1 MFRRFRYFC
10 CNAAEVIDLSSSCQ
24 ETMLE
29 DELSAE
35 NLNDSQYKILAL
47 LGSSGCGKTTT
58 LRMIAGFETA
68 SSGQIKIGEREVNNL
83 KPADRNVAMA
93 FEGYALYPP
102 LTVRDNIAFSLMRE
116 KISKEKVDSKVVEVS
131 ELLEITDI
139 LERYPPSISG
149 GQQQRVSLAR
159 ALVRDSDALLLDEPM
174 SQLEPQ
180 LRAVLRARVKD
191 YIQHNNKTVIFV
203 THDQTEAVALA
214 DKIAVMENGDLKQLA
229 SPYKIS
235 AKPSNVFVA
244 SFIGEPPMNI
254 LKARINIS
262 DNLLKFEVLNEQNEK
277 TFSINFKNENI
288 SKENLNKLKN
298 DQLII
303 LGIRPHKIF
312 FNKTETNFDG
322 KARSSSYHWLG
333 DQVHI
338 GIEIN
343 GSSIIGVADRNFEPS
358 TDVKLNFPL
367 ESINIFNIET
377 EEVILNGL

>member
-1 MFRRFRYFC
+1 M
-10 CNAAEVIDLSSSCQ
+10 AKVIL
-24 ETMLE
+24 
-29 DELSAE
+29 E
-35 NLNDSQYKILAL
+35 NLNKVFTSKIGNDVKAVNNFNLLLEDGEILAL

-68 SSGQIKIGEREVNNL
+68 SSGQIKIGERIVNDL
-83 KPADRNVAMA
+83 KPAERNVAMA

-116 KISKEKVDSKVVEVS
+116 KISKEKVDSKVMEVA

-191 YIQHNNKTVIFV
+191 YIQHNKKTVIFV

-229 SPYKIS
+229 SPYEIS

-254 LKARINIS
+254 LKAKIS
-262 DNLLKFEVLNEQNEK
+262 TTEEKLTFEILNDRNEK
-277 TFSINFKNENI
+277 TFSINFNKD
-288 SKENLNKLKN
+288 NLQKDNLAKLAN
-298 DQLII
+298 DQLIT

-312 FNKTETNFDG
+312 FNEKDSNFDG
-322 KARSSSYHWLG
+322 KASSSSYHWLG

-358 TDVKLNFPL
+358 SDVKLNFPA
-367 ESINIFNIET
+367 ESINIFNLES

>member
-1 MFRRFRYFC
+1 M
-10 CNAAEVIDLSSSCQ
+10 AKVTL
-24 ETMLE
+24 
-29 DELSAE
+29 E
-35 NLNDSQYKILAL
+35 NLNKIFVSKIGKDVKAVNDFNLLLEDGEILAL

-68 SSGQIKIGEREVNNL
+68 TSGQIKIGERIVNDL

-102 LTVRDNIAFSLMRE
+102 LTVKDNIAFSLMRE
-116 KISKEKVDSKVVEVS
+116 KISKDKVDSKVIEVA

-229 SPYKIS
+229 SPYEIS

-254 LKARINIS
+254 LRAKINKS
-262 DNLLKFEVLNEQNEK
+262 NNTLKFEILNEKNEK
-277 TFSINFKNENI
+277 TFSINFSNESI
-288 SKENLNKLKN
+288 QKENLNKLAN
-298 DQLII
+298 DQLIT

-312 FNKTETNFDG
+312 FNQKDSNFDG
-322 KARSSSYHWLG
+322 KASSSSYHWLG

-358 TDVKLNFPL
+358 SDVKLNFPL
-367 ESINIFNIET
+367 ESINIFNLET

>member
-1 MFRRFRYFC
+1 M
-10 CNAAEVIDLSSSCQ
+10 AKVTL
-24 ETMLE
+24 
-29 DELSAE
+29 E
-35 NLNDSQYKILAL
+35 NLNKIFVSKIGKDVKAVNDFNLLLEDGEILAL

-68 SSGQIKIGEREVNNL
+68 TSGQIKIGERIVNDL

-102 LTVRDNIAFSLMRE
+102 LTVKDNIAFSLMRE
-116 KISKEKVDSKVVEVS
+116 KISKDKVDSKVMEVA

-229 SPYKIS
+229 SPYEIS

-254 LKARINIS
+254 LRSKINKS
-262 DNLLKFEVLNEQNEK
+262 NNTLKFEILNEKNEK
-277 TFSINFKNENI
+277 TFSINFSNESI
-288 SKENLNKLKN
+288 QKENLNKLAN
-298 DQLII
+298 DQLIT

-312 FNKTETNFDG
+312 FNQKDSNFDG
-322 KARSSSYHWLG
+322 KASSSSYHWLG

-358 TDVKLNFPL
+358 SDVKLNFPL
-367 ESINIFNIET
+367 ESINIFNLET

>member
-1 MFRRFRYFC
+1 M
-10 CNAAEVIDLSSSCQ
+10 AKVTL
-24 ETMLE
+24 
-29 DELSAE
+29 E
-35 NLNDSQYKILAL
+35 NLNKIFVSKIGKDVKAVNDFNLLLEDGEILAL

-68 SSGQIKIGEREVNNL
+68 TSGQIKIGERIVNDL

-102 LTVRDNIAFSLMRE
+102 LTVKDNIAFSLMRE
-116 KISKEKVDSKVVEVS
+116 KISKDKVDSKVMEVA

-229 SPYKIS
+229 SPYEIS

-254 LKARINIS
+254 LRAKINKSI
-262 DNLLKFEVLNEQNEK
+262 NTLKFERLNEKNEK
-277 TFSINFKNENI
+277 TFSINFNNESI
-288 SKENLNKLKN
+288 QKENLNKLAN
-298 DQLII
+298 DQLIT

-312 FNKTETNFDG
+312 FNQKDSNFDG
-322 KARSSSYHWLG
+322 KASSSSYHWLG

-358 TDVKLNFPL
+358 SDVKLNFPL
-367 ESINIFNIET
+367 ESINIFNLET

>member
-1 MFRRFRYFC
+1 M
-10 CNAAEVIDLSSSCQ
+10 AKVIL
-24 ETMLE
+24 
-29 DELSAE
+29 E
-35 NLNDSQYKILAL
+35 NLNKVFTSKIGKDVKAVNDFNLILEDGEILAL

-116 KISKEKVDSKVVEVS
+116 KISKEKVDSKVVEVA

-312 FNKTETNFDG
+312 FNQTETNFDG
-322 KARSSSYHWLG
+322 KASSSSYHWLG

>member
-1 MFRRFRYFC
+1 VSKVVLESLNKVFTSKIGKDVKAVNNF
-10 CNAAEVIDLSSSCQ
+10 NLI
-24 ETMLE
+24 LE
-29 DELSAE
+29 DGE
-35 NLNDSQYKILAL
+35 ILAL

-68 SSGQIKIGEREVNNL
+68 SSGQIRIGERLVNDL
-83 KPADRNVAMA
+83 KPAERNVAMA

-102 LTVRDNIAFSLMRE
+102 LTVKDNIAFSLMRE
-116 KISKEKVDSKVVEVS
+116 KISKEKVDSKVMEVA

-139 LERYPPSISG
+139 LDRYPPSISG

-180 LRAVLRARVKD
+180 LRAVLRARVKG
-191 YIQHNNKTVIFV
+191 YIQHNKKTVIFV

-229 SPYKIS
+229 SPYEIS

-254 LKARINIS
+254 LKAKINTVEEK
-262 DNLLKFEVLNEQNEK
+262 LKFEILNDKNEK
-277 TFSINFKNENI
+277 TFSIIFSKDNI
-288 SKENLNKLKN
+288 QKANLTKLVN
-298 DQLII
+298 DQLIT

-312 FNKTETNFDG
+312 FNEKESNFDG
-322 KARSSSYHWLG
+322 KASSSSYHWLG

-358 TDVKLNFPL
+358 SDVKLNFPA
-367 ESINIFNIET
+367 ESINIFNLET

>member
-1 MFRRFRYFC
+1 MAKVVLESLNKVFTSKIGKDVKAVNNF
-10 CNAAEVIDLSSSCQ
+10 NLI
-24 ETMLE
+24 LE
-29 DELSAE
+29 DGE
-35 NLNDSQYKILAL
+35 ILAL

-68 SSGQIKIGEREVNNL
+68 SSGQIRIGERIVNDL
-83 KPADRNVAMA
+83 KPAERNVAMA

-102 LTVRDNIAFSLMRE
+102 LTVKDNIAFSLMRE
-116 KISKEKVDSKVVEVS
+116 KISKEKVDSKVMEVA

-139 LERYPPSISG
+139 LDRYPPSISG

-191 YIQHNNKTVIFV
+191 YIQHNKKTVIFV

-229 SPYKIS
+229 SPYEIS

-254 LKARINIS
+254 LKAKINTAEEK
-262 DNLLKFEVLNEQNEK
+262 LKFEILNDKNEK
-277 TFSINFKNENI
+277 TFSIKFNKDNI
-288 SKENLNKLKN
+288 QKENLAKLAN
-298 DQLII
+298 DQLIT

-312 FNKTETNFDG
+312 FNEKESNFDG
-322 KARSSSYHWLG
+322 KASSSSYHWLG

-358 TDVKLNFPL
+358 SDVKLNFPA
-367 ESINIFNIET
+367 ESINIFNSET

>member
-1 MFRRFRYFC
+1 M
-10 CNAAEVIDLSSSCQ
+10 AKVIL
-24 ETMLE
+24 
-29 DELSAE
+29 E
-35 NLNDSQYKILAL
+35 NLNKVFTSKIGNDVKAVNNFNLLLEDGEILAL

-68 SSGQIKIGEREVNNL
+68 SSGQIKIGERIVNDL
-83 KPADRNVAMA
+83 KPAERNVAMA

-116 KISKEKVDSKVVEVS
+116 KISKEKVDSKVMEVA

-159 ALVRDSDALLLDEPM
+159 ALVRDSEALLLDEPM

-191 YIQHNNKTVIFV
+191 YIQHNKKTVIFV

-229 SPYKIS
+229 SPYEIS

-254 LKARINIS
+254 LKAKIS
-262 DNLLKFEVLNEQNEK
+262 TTEEKLKFEILNDRNEK
-277 TFSINFKNENI
+277 TFSINFNKD
-288 SKENLNKLKN
+288 NLQKDNLAKLSN
-298 DQLII
+298 DQLIT

-312 FNKTETNFDG
+312 FNEKDSNFDG
-322 KARSSSYHWLG
+322 KASSSSYHWLG

-358 TDVKLNFPL
+358 SDVKLNFPA
-367 ESINIFNIET
+367 ESINIFNLET

>member
-1 MFRRFRYFC
+1 L
-10 CNAAEVIDLSSSCQ
+10 AKVILESLNKVFTSKIGNDVKAVNNFNLL
-24 ETMLE
+24 LE
-29 DELSAE
+29 DGE
-35 NLNDSQYKILAL
+35 ILAL

-68 SSGQIKIGEREVNNL
+68 SSGQIKIGERIVNDL
-83 KPADRNVAMA
+83 KPAERNVAMA

-116 KISKEKVDSKVVEVS
+116 KISKEKVDSKVMEVA

-191 YIQHNNKTVIFV
+191 YIQHNKKTVIFV

-229 SPYKIS
+229 SPYEIS

-254 LKARINIS
+254 LKAKIS
-262 DNLLKFEVLNEQNEK
+262 ITEDKLKFEILNDRNEK
-277 TFSINFKNENI
+277 TFSINFNKD
-288 SKENLNKLKN
+288 NLQKDNLAKLSN
-298 DQLII
+298 DQLIT

-312 FNKTETNFDG
+312 FNEKDSNFDG
-322 KARSSSYHWLG
+322 KASSSSYHWLG

-358 TDVKLNFPL
+358 SDVKLNFPA
-367 ESINIFNIET
+367 ESINIFNLET

>member
-1 MFRRFRYFC
+1 M
-10 CNAAEVIDLSSSCQ
+10 AKVIL
-24 ETMLE
+24 
-29 DELSAE
+29 E
-35 NLNDSQYKILAL
+35 NLNKVFTSKIGKDVKAVNDFNLLLEDGEILAL

-322 KARSSSYHWLG
+322 KASSSSYHWLG

>member
-1 MFRRFRYFC
+1 L
-10 CNAAEVIDLSSSCQ
+10 AKVIL
-24 ETMLE
+24 
-29 DELSAE
+29 E
-35 NLNDSQYKILAL
+35 NLNKVFTSKIGNDVKAVNNFNLLLEDGEILAL

-68 SSGQIKIGEREVNNL
+68 SSGQIKIGERIVNDL
-83 KPADRNVAMA
+83 KPAERNVAMA

-116 KISKEKVDSKVVEVS
+116 KISKEKVDSKVMEVA

-191 YIQHNNKTVIFV
+191 YIQHNKKTVIFV

-229 SPYKIS
+229 SPYEIS

-254 LKARINIS
+254 LKAKIS
-262 DNLLKFEVLNEQNEK
+262 TTEEKLKFEILNDRNEK
-277 TFSINFKNENI
+277 TFSINFNKD
-288 SKENLNKLKN
+288 NLQKDNLAKLSN
-298 DQLII
+298 DQLIT

-312 FNKTETNFDG
+312 FNEKDSNFDG
-322 KARSSSYHWLG
+322 KASSSSYHWLG

-358 TDVKLNFPL
+358 SDVKLNFPA
-367 ESINIFNIET
+367 ESINIFNLET

>member
-1 MFRRFRYFC
+1 M
-10 CNAAEVIDLSSSCQ
+10 AKVTL
-24 ETMLE
+24 
-29 DELSAE
+29 E
-35 NLNDSQYKILAL
+35 NLNKIFLSKIGKDVKAVNDFNLLLEDGEILAL

-68 SSGQIKIGEREVNNL
+68 TSGQIKIGERIVNDL

-102 LTVRDNIAFSLMRE
+102 LTVKDNIAFSLMRE
-116 KISKEKVDSKVVEVS
+116 KISKDKVDSKVMEVA

-229 SPYKIS
+229 SPYEIS

-254 LKARINIS
+254 LRAKINKS
-262 DNLLKFEVLNEQNEK
+262 NSTLKFEILNDKNEK
-277 TFSINFKNENI
+277 TFSINFSNESI
-288 SKENLNKLKN
+288 QKENLNKLAN
-298 DQLII
+298 DQLIT

-312 FNKTETNFDG
+312 FNQKDSNFDG
-322 KARSSSYHWLG
+322 KASSSSYHWLG

-358 TDVKLNFPL
+358 SDVKLNFPL
-367 ESINIFNIET
+367 ESINIFNLET

>member
-1 MFRRFRYFC
+1 VAKVVLESLNKVFTSKIGKDVKAVNNF
-10 CNAAEVIDLSSSCQ
+10 NLI
-24 ETMLE
+24 LE
-29 DELSAE
+29 DGE
-35 NLNDSQYKILAL
+35 ILAL

-68 SSGQIKIGEREVNNL
+68 SSGQIRIGERLVNDL
-83 KPADRNVAMA
+83 KPAERNVAMA

-102 LTVRDNIAFSLMRE
+102 LTVKDNIAFSLMRE
-116 KISKEKVDSKVVEVS
+116 KISKEKVDSKVMEVA

-139 LERYPPSISG
+139 LDRYPPSISG

-191 YIQHNNKTVIFV
+191 YIQHNKKTVIFV

-229 SPYKIS
+229 SPYEIS

-254 LKARINIS
+254 LKAKINTVEEK
-262 DNLLKFEVLNEQNEK
+262 LKFEILNDKNEK
-277 TFSINFKNENI
+277 TFSIKFNKENI
-288 SKENLNKLKN
+288 QKENLAKLVN
-298 DQLII
+298 DQLIT

-312 FNKTETNFDG
+312 FNEKESNFDG
-322 KARSSSYHWLG
+322 KASSTSYHWLG

-343 GSSIIGVADRNFEPS
+343 GSSIIGVADRDFEPS
-358 TDVKLNFPL
+358 SDVKLNFPA
-367 ESINIFNIET
+367 ESINIFDLET

>member
-1 MFRRFRYFC
+1 M
-10 CNAAEVIDLSSSCQ
+10 AKVIL
-24 ETMLE
+24 
-29 DELSAE
+29 E
-35 NLNDSQYKILAL
+35 NLNKVFTSKIGKDVKAVNDFNLLLEDGEILAL

-68 SSGQIKIGEREVNNL
+68 SSGQIKIGERVVNNL

-116 KISKEKVDSKVVEVS
+116 KISKEKVDSKVVEVA

-312 FNKTETNFDG
+312 FNQTETNFDG
-322 KARSSSYHWLG
+322 KASSSSYHWLG

>member
-1 MFRRFRYFC
+1 M
-10 CNAAEVIDLSSSCQ
+10 AKVILESLNKVFTSKIGNDVKAVNNFNLI
-24 ETMLE
+24 LE
-29 DELSAE
+29 DGE
-35 NLNDSQYKILAL
+35 ILAL

-68 SSGQIKIGEREVNNL
+68 SSGQIRIGERLVNDL
-83 KPADRNVAMA
+83 KPAERNVAMA

-102 LTVRDNIAFSLMRE
+102 LTVKDNIAFSLMRE
-116 KISKEKVDSKVVEVS
+116 KISKEKVDSKVMEVA

-139 LERYPPSISG
+139 LDRYPPSISG

-191 YIQHNNKTVIFV
+191 YIQHNKKTVIFV

-229 SPYKIS
+229 SPYEIS

-254 LKARINIS
+254 LKAKIS
-262 DNLLKFEVLNEQNEK
+262 TTEEKLKFEILNDRNEK
-277 TFSINFKNENI
+277 TFSINFNKD
-288 SKENLNKLKN
+288 NLQKDNLAKLSN
-298 DQLII
+298 DQLIT

-312 FNKTETNFDG
+312 FNEKDSNFDG
-322 KARSSSYHWLG
+322 KASSSSYHWLG

-358 TDVKLNFPL
+358 SDVKLNFPA
-367 ESINIFNIET
+367 ESINIFNLET

>member
-1 MFRRFRYFC
+1 M
-10 CNAAEVIDLSSSCQ
+10 AKVIL
-24 ETMLE
+24 
-29 DELSAE
+29 E
-35 NLNDSQYKILAL
+35 NLNKVFTSKIGKDVKAVNDFNLLLEDGEILAL

-116 KISKEKVDSKVVEVS
+116 KISKEKVDSKVVEVA

-322 KARSSSYHWLG
+322 KASSSSYHWLG

-377 EEVILNGL
+377 QEVILNGL

>member
-1 MFRRFRYFC
+1 M
-10 CNAAEVIDLSSSCQ
+10 AKVIL
-24 ETMLE
+24 
-29 DELSAE
+29 E
-35 NLNDSQYKILAL
+35 NLNKVFTSKIGNDVKAVNNFNLLLEDGEILAL

-68 SSGQIKIGEREVNNL
+68 SSGQIKIGERLVNDL
-83 KPADRNVAMA
+83 KPAERNVAMA

-116 KISKEKVDSKVVEVS
+116 KISKEKVDSKVMEVA

-191 YIQHNNKTVIFV
+191 YIQHNKKTVIFV

-229 SPYKIS
+229 SPYEIS

-254 LKARINIS
+254 LKAKIS
-262 DNLLKFEVLNEQNEK
+262 TTEEKLKFEILNDRNEK
-277 TFSINFKNENI
+277 TFSINFNKD
-288 SKENLNKLKN
+288 NLQKDNLAKLAN
-298 DQLII
+298 DQLIT

-312 FNKTETNFDG
+312 FNEKDSNFDG
-322 KARSSSYHWLG
+322 KASSSSYHWLG

-358 TDVKLNFPL
+358 SDVKLNFPA
-367 ESINIFNIET
+367 ESINIFNLET

>member
-1 MFRRFRYFC
+1 MAKVVLESLNKVFTSKIGKDVKAVNNF
-10 CNAAEVIDLSSSCQ
+10 NLI
-24 ETMLE
+24 LE
-29 DELSAE
+29 DGE
-35 NLNDSQYKILAL
+35 ILAL

-68 SSGQIKIGEREVNNL
+68 SSGQIRIGERLVNDL
-83 KPADRNVAMA
+83 KPAERNVAMA

-102 LTVRDNIAFSLMRE
+102 LTVKDNIAFSLMRE
-116 KISKEKVDSKVVEVS
+116 KISKEKVDSKVMEVA

-139 LERYPPSISG
+139 LDRYPPSISG

-191 YIQHNNKTVIFV
+191 YIQHNKKTVIFV

-229 SPYKIS
+229 SPYEIS

-254 LKARINIS
+254 LKAKINTVEEK
-262 DNLLKFEVLNEQNEK
+262 LKFEILNDKNEK
-277 TFSINFKNENI
+277 TFSIKFSKDNI
-288 SKENLNKLKN
+288 QKENLAKLAN
-298 DQLII
+298 DQLIT

-312 FNKTETNFDG
+312 FNEKESNFDG
-322 KARSSSYHWLG
+322 KASSSSYHWLG

-343 GSSIIGVADRNFEPS
+343 GSSIIGVADRDFEPS
-358 TDVKLNFPL
+358 SDVKLKFPA
-367 ESINIFNIET
+367 ESINIFDLET

>member
-1 MFRRFRYFC
+1 M
-10 CNAAEVIDLSSSCQ
+10 AKVTL
-24 ETMLE
+24 
-29 DELSAE
+29 E
-35 NLNDSQYKILAL
+35 NLNKIFVSKIGKDVNAVNDFNLLLEDGEILAL

-68 SSGQIKIGEREVNNL
+68 TSGQIKIGERIVNDL

-102 LTVRDNIAFSLMRE
+102 LTVKDNIAFSLMRE
-116 KISKEKVDSKVVEVS
+116 KISKDKVDSKVMEVA

-229 SPYKIS
+229 SPYEIS

-254 LKARINIS
+254 LRAKINKS
-262 DNLLKFEVLNEQNEK
+262 NNTLKFEILNEKNEK
-277 TFSINFKNENI
+277 TFSINFSNESI
-288 SKENLNKLKN
+288 QKENLNKLAN
-298 DQLII
+298 DQLIT

-312 FNKTETNFDG
+312 FNQKDSNFDG
-322 KARSSSYHWLG
+322 KASSSSYHWLG

-358 TDVKLNFPL
+358 SDVKLNFPL
-367 ESINIFNIET
+367 ESINIFNLET

>member
-1 MFRRFRYFC
+1 M
-10 CNAAEVIDLSSSCQ
+10 AKVTL
-24 ETMLE
+24 
-29 DELSAE
+29 E
-35 NLNDSQYKILAL
+35 NLNKIFFSKIGKDVKAVNDFNLLLEDGEILAL

-68 SSGQIKIGEREVNNL
+68 TSGQIKIGERIVNDL

-102 LTVRDNIAFSLMRE
+102 LTVKDNIAFSLMRE
-116 KISKEKVDSKVVEVS
+116 KISKDKVDSKVMEVA

-229 SPYKIS
+229 SPYEIS

-254 LKARINIS
+254 LRAKINKS
-262 DNLLKFEVLNEQNEK
+262 NNTLKFEILNEKNEK
-277 TFSINFKNENI
+277 TFSINFSNESI
-288 SKENLNKLKN
+288 QKENLNKLAN
-298 DQLII
+298 DQLIT

-312 FNKTETNFDG
+312 FNQKDSNFDG
-322 KARSSSYHWLG
+322 KASSSSYHWLG

-358 TDVKLNFPL
+358 SDVKLNFPL
-367 ESINIFNIET
+367 ESINIFNLET

>member
-1 MFRRFRYFC
+1 M
-10 CNAAEVIDLSSSCQ
+10 AKVTL
-24 ETMLE
+24 
-29 DELSAE
+29 E
-35 NLNDSQYKILAL
+35 NLNKIFVSKIGKDVKAVNDFNLLLEDGEILAL

-68 SSGQIKIGEREVNNL
+68 TSGQIKIGERIVNDL

-102 LTVRDNIAFSLMRE
+102 LTVKDNIAFSLMRE
-116 KISKEKVDSKVVEVS
+116 KISKDKVDSKVMEVA
-131 ELLEITDI
+131 ELLEITNI

-229 SPYKIS
+229 SPYEIS

-254 LKARINIS
+254 LRAKINKS
-262 DNLLKFEVLNEQNEK
+262 NNTLKFEILNEKNEK
-277 TFSINFKNENI
+277 TFSINFSNESI
-288 SKENLNKLKN
+288 QKENLNKLAN
-298 DQLII
+298 DQLIT

-312 FNKTETNFDG
+312 FNQKDSNFDG
-322 KARSSSYHWLG
+322 KASSSSYHWLG

-358 TDVKLNFPL
+358 SDVKLNFPL
-367 ESINIFNIET
+367 ESINIFNLET

>member
-1 MFRRFRYFC
+1 M
-10 CNAAEVIDLSSSCQ
+10 AKVV
-24 ETMLE
+24 LE
-29 DELSAE
+29 SLNKVFTSKIGKDVKAVNNF
-35 NLNDSQYKILAL
+35 NLILDDGEILAL

-68 SSGQIKIGEREVNNL
+68 SSGQIKIGERLVNDL
-83 KPADRNVAMA
+83 KPAERNVAMA

-102 LTVRDNIAFSLMRE
+102 LTVKDNIAFSLMRE
-116 KISKEKVDSKVVEVS
+116 KISKEKVDSKVMEVA

-139 LERYPPSISG
+139 LDRYPPSISG

-191 YIQHNNKTVIFV
+191 YIQHNKKTVIFV

-229 SPYKIS
+229 SPYEIS

-254 LKARINIS
+254 LKAKINTVEEK
-262 DNLLKFEVLNEQNEK
+262 LKFEILNDKNEK
-277 TFSINFKNENI
+277 TFSIKFNKDNI
-288 SKENLNKLKN
+288 KKENLAKLAN
-298 DQLII
+298 DQLIT

-312 FNKTETNFDG
+312 FNEKESNFDG
-322 KARSSSYHWLG
+322 KASSSSYHWLG

-343 GSSIIGVADRNFEPS
+343 GSSIIGVADRDFEPS
-358 TDVKLNFPL
+358 SDVKLNFPA
-367 ESINIFNIET
+367 ESINIFDLET

>member
-1 MFRRFRYFC
+1 MAKVVLESLNKVFTSKIGKDVKAVNNF
-10 CNAAEVIDLSSSCQ
+10 NLI
-24 ETMLE
+24 LE
-29 DELSAE
+29 DGE
-35 NLNDSQYKILAL
+35 ILAL

-68 SSGQIKIGEREVNNL
+68 SSGQIRIGERLVNDL
-83 KPADRNVAMA
+83 KPAERNVAMA

-102 LTVRDNIAFSLMRE
+102 LTVKDNIAFSLMRE
-116 KISKEKVDSKVVEVS
+116 KISKEKVDSKVMEVA
-131 ELLEITDI
+131 ELLEISDI
-139 LERYPPSISG
+139 LDRYPPSISG

-191 YIQHNNKTVIFV
+191 YIQHNKKTVIFV

-229 SPYKIS
+229 SPYEIS

-254 LKARINIS
+254 LKAKINTVEEK
-262 DNLLKFEVLNEQNEK
+262 LKFEILNDKNEK
-277 TFSINFKNENI
+277 TFSIKFSKDNI
-288 SKENLNKLKN
+288 QKENLAKLAN
-298 DQLII
+298 DQLIT

-312 FNKTETNFDG
+312 FNEKESNFDG
-322 KARSSSYHWLG
+322 KASSSSYHWLG

-343 GSSIIGVADRNFEPS
+343 GSSIIGVADRDFEPS
-358 TDVKLNFPL
+358 SDVKLNFPA
-367 ESINIFNIET
+367 ESINIFDLET

>member
-1 MFRRFRYFC
+1 M
-10 CNAAEVIDLSSSCQ
+10 AKVIL
-24 ETMLE
+24 
-29 DELSAE
+29 E
-35 NLNDSQYKILAL
+35 NLNKVFTSKIGKDVKAVNDFNLLLEDGEILAL

-343 GSSIIGVADRNFEPS
+343 GSSIIGVADRIFEPS

>member
-1 MFRRFRYFC
+1 M
-10 CNAAEVIDLSSSCQ
+10 AKVIL
-24 ETMLE
+24 
-29 DELSAE
+29 E
-35 NLNDSQYKILAL
+35 NLNKVFTSKIGKDVKAVNNFNLLLEDGEILAL

-68 SSGQIKIGEREVNNL
+68 SSGQIKIGERIVNDL
-83 KPADRNVAMA
+83 KPAERNVAMA

-116 KISKEKVDSKVVEVS
+116 KISKEKVDSKVMEVA

-191 YIQHNNKTVIFV
+191 YIQHNKKTVIFV

-229 SPYKIS
+229 SPYEIS

-254 LKARINIS
+254 LKAKIS
-262 DNLLKFEVLNEQNEK
+262 TTEEKLKFEILNDRNEK
-277 TFSINFKNENI
+277 TFSINFNKD
-288 SKENLNKLKN
+288 NLQKDNLAKLSN
-298 DQLII
+298 DQLIT

-312 FNKTETNFDG
+312 FNEKDSNFDG
-322 KARSSSYHWLG
+322 KASSSSYHWLG

-358 TDVKLNFPL
+358 SDVKLNFPA
-367 ESINIFNIET
+367 ESINIFNLET

>member
-1 MFRRFRYFC
+1 M
-10 CNAAEVIDLSSSCQ
+10 AKVTL
-24 ETMLE
+24 
-29 DELSAE
+29 E
-35 NLNDSQYKILAL
+35 NLNKIFLSKIGKDVKAVNDFNLLLEDGEILAL

-68 SSGQIKIGEREVNNL
+68 TSGQIKIGERIVNDL

-102 LTVRDNIAFSLMRE
+102 LTVKDNIAFSLMRE
-116 KISKEKVDSKVVEVS
+116 KISKDKVDSKVMEVA

-191 YIQHNNKTVIFV
+191 YIQHNKKTVIFV

-229 SPYKIS
+229 SPYEIS

-254 LKARINIS
+254 LRAKINKS
-262 DNLLKFEVLNEQNEK
+262 NNTLKFEILNEKNEK
-277 TFSINFKNENI
+277 TFSINFGNESI
-288 SKENLNKLKN
+288 QKENLNKLAN
-298 DQLII
+298 DQLIT

-312 FNKTETNFDG
+312 FNQKDSNFDG
-322 KARSSSYHWLG
+322 KASSSSYHWLG

-358 TDVKLNFPL
+358 SDVKLNFPL
-367 ESINIFNIET
+367 ESINIFNLET

>member
-1 MFRRFRYFC
+1 M
-10 CNAAEVIDLSSSCQ
+10 AKVIL
-24 ETMLE
+24 
-29 DELSAE
+29 E
-35 NLNDSQYKILAL
+35 NLNKVFTSKIGKDVKAVNDFNLLLEDGEILAL

-68 SSGQIKIGEREVNNL
+68 SSGKIKIGERVVNNL

-116 KISKEKVDSKVVEVS
+116 KISKEKVDSKVVEVA

-235 AKPSNVFVA
+235 SKPSNVFVA

-254 LKARINIS
+254 LKARINTS

-288 SKENLNKLKN
+288 SKENLDKLKN

-312 FNKTETNFDG
+312 FNQTETNFDG
-322 KARSSSYHWLG
+322 KASSSSYHWLG

>member
-1 MFRRFRYFC
+1 M
-10 CNAAEVIDLSSSCQ
+10 AKVILESLNKVFTSKIGNDVKAVNNFNLI
-24 ETMLE
+24 LE
-29 DELSAE
+29 DGE
-35 NLNDSQYKILAL
+35 ILAL

-58 LRMIAGFETA
+58 LRMIAGFETV
-68 SSGQIKIGEREVNNL
+68 SSGLIKIGERIINDL
-83 KPADRNVAMA
+83 KPSDRNVAMA

-116 KISKEKVDSKVVEVS
+116 KISKEKVDSKVMEVA

-191 YIQHNNKTVIFV
+191 YIQHNKKTVIFV

-229 SPYKIS
+229 SPYEIS

-254 LKARINIS
+254 LKAKINITEEK
-262 DNLLKFEVLNEQNEK
+262 LKFEILNERNEK
-277 TFSINFKNENI
+277 TFSINFNKD
-288 SKENLNKLKN
+288 NLRKDNLTKLTN
-298 DQLII
+298 DQLIT

-312 FNKTETNFDG
+312 FNEKDSNFDG
-322 KARSSSYHWLG
+322 KASSSSYHWLG

-358 TDVKLNFPL
+358 SDVKLNFPA
-367 ESINIFNIET
+367 ESINIFNLDT

>member
-1 MFRRFRYFC
+1 M
-10 CNAAEVIDLSSSCQ
+10 AKVTL
-24 ETMLE
+24 
-29 DELSAE
+29 E
-35 NLNDSQYKILAL
+35 NLNKIFVSKIGRDVKAVNDFNLLLEDGEILAL

-68 SSGQIKIGEREVNNL
+68 TSGQIKIGERIVNDL

-102 LTVRDNIAFSLMRE
+102 LTVKDNIAFSLMRE
-116 KISKEKVDSKVVEVS
+116 KISKDKVDSKVMEVA

-229 SPYKIS
+229 SPYEIS

-254 LKARINIS
+254 LRAKINKS
-262 DNLLKFEVLNEQNEK
+262 NNTLKFEILNEKNEK
-277 TFSINFKNENI
+277 TFSINFSNESI
-288 SKENLNKLKN
+288 QKENLNKLAN
-298 DQLII
+298 DQLIT

-312 FNKTETNFDG
+312 FNQKDSNFDG
-322 KARSSSYHWLG
+322 KASSSSYHWLG

-358 TDVKLNFPL
+358 SDVKLNFPL
-367 ESINIFNIET
+367 ESINIFNLET

>member
-1 MFRRFRYFC
+1 MAKVVLESLNKVFTSKIGKDVKAVNNF
-10 CNAAEVIDLSSSCQ
+10 NLI
-24 ETMLE
+24 LE
-29 DELSAE
+29 DGE
-35 NLNDSQYKILAL
+35 ILAL

-68 SSGQIKIGEREVNNL
+68 SSGQIKIGERLVNDL
-83 KPADRNVAMA
+83 KPAERNVAMA

-102 LTVRDNIAFSLMRE
+102 LTVKDNIAFSLMRE
-116 KISKEKVDSKVVEVS
+116 KISKEKVDSKVMEVA

-139 LERYPPSISG
+139 LDRYPPSISG

-191 YIQHNNKTVIFV
+191 YIQHNKKTVIFV

-229 SPYKIS
+229 SPYEIS

-254 LKARINIS
+254 LKAKINTVEEK
-262 DNLLKFEVLNEQNEK
+262 LKFEILNDKNEK
-277 TFSINFKNENI
+277 TFSIKFNKDNI
-288 SKENLNKLKN
+288 KKENLAKLAN
-298 DQLII
+298 DQLIT

-312 FNKTETNFDG
+312 FNEKESNFDG
-322 KARSSSYHWLG
+322 KASSSSYHWLG

-343 GSSIIGVADRNFEPS
+343 GSSIIGVADRDFEPS
-358 TDVKLNFPL
+358 SDVKLNFPA
-367 ESINIFNIET
+367 ESINIFDLET

>member
-1 MFRRFRYFC
+1 M
-10 CNAAEVIDLSSSCQ
+10 AKVTL
-24 ETMLE
+24 
-29 DELSAE
+29 E
-35 NLNDSQYKILAL
+35 NLNKIFVSKIGKDVKAVNDFNLLLEDGEILAL

-68 SSGQIKIGEREVNNL
+68 TSGQIKIGERIVNDL

-102 LTVRDNIAFSLMRE
+102 LTVKDNIAFSLMRE
-116 KISKEKVDSKVVEVS
+116 KISKDKVDSKVMEVA

-229 SPYKIS
+229 SPYEIS

-254 LKARINIS
+254 LRAKINKS
-262 DNLLKFEVLNEQNEK
+262 NNTLKFEILNEENEK
-277 TFSINFKNENI
+277 TFSINFNNESI
-288 SKENLNKLKN
+288 QKENLNKLAN
-298 DQLII
+298 DQLIT

-312 FNKTETNFDG
+312 FNQKDSNFDG
-322 KARSSSYHWLG
+322 KASSSSYHWLG

-358 TDVKLNFPL
+358 SDVKLNFPL
-367 ESINIFNIET
+367 ESINIFNLET

>member
-1 MFRRFRYFC
+1 MSK
-10 CNAAEVIDLSSSCQ
+10 VTL
-24 ETMLE
+24 
-29 DELSAE
+29 E
-35 NLNDSQYKILAL
+35 NLNKIFVSKIGKDVKAVNDFNLLLENGEILAL

-68 SSGQIKIGEREVNNL
+68 TSGQIKIGERIVNDL

-102 LTVRDNIAFSLMRE
+102 LTVKDNIAFSLMRE
-116 KISKEKVDSKVVEVS
+116 KISKDKVDSKVMEVA

-229 SPYKIS
+229 SPYEIS

-254 LKARINIS
+254 LRAKINKS
-262 DNLLKFEVLNEQNEK
+262 NNTLKFEILNEKNEK
-277 TFSINFKNENI
+277 TFSVNFSNESI
-288 SKENLNKLKN
+288 QKENLNKIAN
-298 DQLII
+298 DQLIT

-312 FNKTETNFDG
+312 FNQKDSNFDG
-322 KARSSSYHWLG
+322 KASSSSYHWLG

-358 TDVKLNFPL
+358 SDVKLNFPL
-367 ESINIFNIET
+367 ESINIFNLET

>member
-1 MFRRFRYFC
+1 M
-10 CNAAEVIDLSSSCQ
+10 AKVTL
-24 ETMLE
+24 
-29 DELSAE
+29 E
-35 NLNDSQYKILAL
+35 NLNKIFVSKIGKDVKAVNDFNLLLEDGEILAL

-68 SSGQIKIGEREVNNL
+68 TSGQIKIGERILNDL

-102 LTVRDNIAFSLMRE
+102 LTVKDNIAFSLMRE
-116 KISKEKVDSKVVEVS
+116 KISKDKVDSKVMEVA

-229 SPYKIS
+229 SPYEIS

-254 LKARINIS
+254 LRAKINKS
-262 DNLLKFEVLNEQNEK
+262 NNTLKFEILNEKNEK
-277 TFSINFKNENI
+277 TFSINFSNKSI
-288 SKENLNKLKN
+288 QKENLNKLAN
-298 DQLII
+298 DQLIT

-312 FNKTETNFDG
+312 FNQKDSNFDG
-322 KARSSSYHWLG
+322 KASSSSYHWLG

-358 TDVKLNFPL
+358 SDVKLNFPL
-367 ESINIFNIET
+367 ESINIFNLET